1 MRPALRAS
9 LLAPQH
15 RLPSV
20 PVHSPEVMRHC
31 NMKGLERGLFAPTYC
46 AVQQERFP
54 VAKIAPAPSSTPGFK
69 LPELKLPKFDLD
81 ALFAVQKAN
90 LATAHEAQTVLAD
103 AFLAIAKVQQGRVEE
118 AVAAARAALESRKLT
133 DPQAVLAEVK
143 AAVEKNVAVSKEVVD
158 LAVAAQRRVV
168 ELFTQRTQANV
179 EDAKALAAA

>member
-1 MRPALRAS
+1 M
-9 LLAPQH
+9 
-15 RLPSV
+15 
-20 PVHSPEVMRHC
+20 
-31 NMKGLERGLFAPTYC
+31 
-46 AVQQERFP
+46 
-54 VAKIAPAPSSTPGFK
+54 
-69 LPELKLPKFDLD
+69 
-81 ALFAVQKAN
+81 
-90 LATAHEAQTVLAD
+90 LAD